1 MISVELTFTLIKKSL
16 NIKLLF
22 EPSLANI
29 KVVRG
34 TYGEKTVTNKDLHSK
49 IKTRFARLN
58 KSVKI
63 IETSVK

>member
-1 MISVELTFTLIKKSL
+1 MGKKT
-16 NIKLLF
+16 
-22 EPSLANI
+22 A
-29 KVVRG
+29 
-34 TYGEKTVTNKDLHSK
+34 TNKDLHSK